1 MTDLEELKKLEE
13 AASIGPW
20 ERGDGSNEVRVYCD
34 DALGTCVAEC
44 DSPLNSMPIE
54 QRRRNMAFIA
64 AARSALPALIERVE
78 AAEAENAR
86 LREMVERFCNIMQ
99 HCTVTDGSCCCGED
113 MANHSAYSGH
123 APTDHGSRVA
133 DRALEDALE
142 LLGRQ
147 S

>member
-1 MTDLEELKKLEE
+1 MTDLEELKKLAE
-13 AASIGPW
+13 AAPVARVRSKWGDPEAFG
-20 ERGDGSNEVRVYCD
+20 EREIEAD
-34 DALGTCVAEC
+34 DNAMQKLRYG
-44 DSPLNSMPIE
+44 SPLYADDP
-54 QRRRNMAFIA
+54 

-86 LREMVERFCNIMQ
+86 LREMVDRFCNIMQ